1 GELAG
6 AEVVQLYSRDK
17 VGKVVRPIKELKRFK
32 KIFLEPGES
41 MDVAFSL
48 KKEDFKYIHQD
59 LTVSVESGEFD
70 LMVGSNS
77 EDVEIKTVY
86 LNFD

>member
-1 GELAG
+1 
-6 AEVVQLYSRDK
+6 
-17 VGKVVRPIKELKRFK
+17 
-32 KIFLEPGES
+32 